1 MPPTIW
7 NAKQFN
13 EALKSKYINGNMF
26 SFVID
31 YKISVLVS
39 ILMHKRRK
47 ITNAEF

>member
-13 EALKSKYINGNMF
+13 EALKYKYINGNMF

-31 YKISVLVS
+31 RTKFPYLY
-39 ILMHKRRK
+39 R
-47 ITNAEF
+47 F